1 MAEFFETLLN
11 SRWLD
16 FIDIIIVAI
25 LIYQVLLI
33 IRDTRAFQIL
43 LGLFLIFI
51 IY

>member
-16 FIDIIIVAI
+16 FIAIIIVAV

-33 IRDTRAFQIL
+33 IHGTRAFQIL
-43 LGLFLIFI
+43 LGLYLVQ
-51 IY
+51 